1 VFNIWN
7 TKLSVINDIM
17 LRKVFDQELND
28 NIMSDSIVRNHEL
41 FLHGFQ
47 VAMRTLKLAALQLDD
62 F

>member
-1 VFNIWN
+1 
-7 TKLSVINDIM
+7 M

-28 NIMSDSIVRNHEL
+28 NIMSDSIVRNHEF